1 MIIEFRKH
9 IPGCPGEYMEPVS
22 IGVLH
27 ADIYGDY
34 LRFRCLLKET
44 MVNTN
49 NPYSENYDET
59 EIDTKCCVL
68 LSRGDLLKC
77 GGEIIRLETREQ
89 MIGLAEQLNKQ
100 LPPLQKLARYPN
112 KNEPQYD
119 SDTDLYSIG
128 N

>member
-1 MIIEFRKH
+1 
-9 IPGCPGEYMEPVS
+9 MEPVS

-27 ADIYGDY
+27 ADMYGDY

-59 EIDTKCCVL
+59 EIDTKCSVL

-112 KNEPQYD
+112 KNVPQYD